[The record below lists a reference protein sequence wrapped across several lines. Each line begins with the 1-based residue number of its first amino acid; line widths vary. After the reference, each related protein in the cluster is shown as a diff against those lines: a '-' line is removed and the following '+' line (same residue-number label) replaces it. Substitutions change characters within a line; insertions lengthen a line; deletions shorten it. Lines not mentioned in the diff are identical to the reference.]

1 MYPHWYHPWFV
12 VAWDPREGE
21 NLLPH
26 EDPLLTDQ
34 QLRHA
39 SLDQLEDLVQR
50 INLSLQERGMPGLVW
65 RQTPEDGPRAS
76 DPADPGAL

>member
-1 MYPHWYHPWFV
+1 VGFEGR
-12 VAWDPREGE
+12 RE
-21 NLLPH
+21 LLPH

-34 QLRHA
+34 QLRDA

-50 INLSLQERGMPGLVW
+50 INLSLQERGMPGLEW

>member
-1 MYPHWYHPWFV
+1 MGPQG
-12 VAWDPREGE
+12 RR

-34 QLRHA
+34 QLRDA
-39 SLDQLEDLVQR
+39 SIDQLEDLVQR
-50 INLSLQERGMPGLVW
+50 INLALQERGMPALVW